1 MNRQGECEYC
11 GKFIGGRPYGGRFAS
26 VTELIKLLN
35 FNSRDRAF
43 GWNAAEAAAVLGV
56 HHTADWCGMPTTIK
70 DEPCRQDHKLCGE
83 CGQDKLKAHHL
94 AEGTKSVWVG
104 EDGHKFV
111 GGLCKACTYLRSE
124 HDRRWKKK
132 AKLGE
137 HVHHLAAEWAR
148 GEAIESD
155 ELVDPYLDGLEE
167 WYKAYEPN
175 FIEVEQTVHYKKGP
189 REYVGT
195 FDFLAEVNCAC
206 PLAVDC
212 RCLALTD
219 LKTGDFK
226 ADKDWLLQLSAYRY
240 AQSLTRW
247 TEGKEEVM
255 RPMPLVSHT
264 NVLWLRPDAHALVVE
279 VNTTME
285 TFNNFLRLIDLH
297 NWEKSVDKELAEL
310 AFEGEVE
317 AQLEALQEED
327 NAPV

>member
-1 MNRQGECEYC
+1 MNRKGECEYC
-11 GKFIGGRPYGGRFAS
+11 GKFIGGRPYGGKFAS
-26 VTELIKLLN
+26 ATELIKLLN

-56 HHTADWCGMPTTIK
+56 HYTTDWCGMPTTIK
-70 DEPCRQDHKLCGE
+70 GHPGQPCRQDHKLCGV
-83 CGQDKLKAHHL
+83 CGVPKLEHAN
-94 AEGTKSVWVG
+94 
-104 EDGHKFV
+104 EDHRFV
-111 GGLCKACTYLRSE
+111 TGLCPSCIYLRSE

-137 HVHHLAAEWAR
+137 HVHHLAAEWANSQ
-148 GEAIESD
+148 AIESD
-155 ELVDPYLDGLEE
+155 EVVDPYLDGLEE
-167 WYKAYEPN
+167 WYRTYEPD
-175 FIEVEQTVHYKKGP
+175 FVATEQTVHYRSGP

-212 RCLALTD
+212 RCLSLTD
-219 LKTGDFK
+219 IKTGDFK

-240 AQSLTRW
+240 AQKLTRW
-247 TEGKEEVM
+247 TEGKEEVL
-255 RPMPLVSHT
+255 RAMPTVSHT
-264 NVLWLRPDAHALVVE
+264 NVLWLRPDAHAVVVE

-285 TFNNFLRLIDLH
+285 SFNNFLRLIDLH

-310 AFEGEVE
+310 QFESEVE
-317 AQLEALQEED
+317 AQIEALQEED